1 VISDADLRY
10 VGADC
15 RHDPGDLVTE
25 HRRRRN
31 KIVSGKEQVSVTQPG
46 GLYVDENLVPNGC
59 GDVHILEVEPTTD
72 TIEYKRL
79 HPRPPYSRF
88 EPTSRSR
95 AAGRAMG
102 WRFAG
107 SRLAGF
113 AKRWP
118 QVGCCR
124 RSRS

>member
-1 VISDADLRY
+1 MRGEQY
-10 VGADC
+10 VG
-15 RHDPGDLVTE
+15 
-25 HRRRRN
+25 
-31 KIVSGKEQVSVTQPG
+31 VTQPG
-46 GLYVDENLVPNGC
+46 GLHVDENFASNRR

-79 HPRPPYSRF
+79 HPRLPYSRF

-95 AAGRAMG
+95 AAGGAMG